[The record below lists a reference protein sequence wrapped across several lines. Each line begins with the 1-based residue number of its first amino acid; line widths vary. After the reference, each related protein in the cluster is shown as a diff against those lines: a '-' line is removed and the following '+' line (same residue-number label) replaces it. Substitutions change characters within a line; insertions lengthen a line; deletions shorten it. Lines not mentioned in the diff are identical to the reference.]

1 MRAMTPAEIR
11 GSIRNADDRVR
22 RTMLLPRALGELD
35 WSVRDVLAWRDPRAR
50 HRGYLVRWAAA
61 PSGGASPEGLL
72 LTIARAPGR
81 PDRAVMCTFCRF
93 TARFE
98 EVALFTAP
106 RAGAAG
112 LRGDTVGVLACEDLA
127 CHARV
132 RQAPLRG
139 PLDPPVEEIVAA
151 RVAGLAERIDAFF
164 ADVLGGGSRGS

>member
-11 GSIRNADDRVR
+11 GSIRNADERVR
-22 RTMLLPRALGELD
+22 RTMLLPRGLAELD
-35 WSVRDVLAWRDPRAR
+35 WAGRDVLAWRDSRAR
-50 HRGYLVRWAAA
+50 HRGYLVRWAGRNGT
-61 PSGGASPEGLL
+61 PRPEGLL

-112 LRGDTVGVLACEDLA
+112 LRGDTVGVLACEDLG

-132 RQAPLRG
+132 RQPPLRG

-151 RVAGLAERIDAFF
+151 RAAGLAERIDAFF
-164 ADVLGGGSRGS
+164 ADVLG

>member
-1 MRAMTPAEIR
+1 MRELRPREIR

-22 RTMLLPRALGELD
+22 RTMLLPRGLGELD

-50 HRGYLVRWAAA
+50 HRGYLVRWAADR
-61 PSGGASPEGLL
+61 PDGMPRPQGLL
-72 LTIARAPGR
+72 LMIARAPGR

-112 LRGDTVGVLACEDLA
+112 ARGDTVGVLACEDLA

-132 RQAPLRG
+132 RQPPLRG
-139 PLDPPVEEIVAA
+139 PLDPPVEEIVAG
-151 RVAGLAERIDAFF
+151 RVAGLVERTDAFF
-164 ADVLGGGSRGS
+164 ADVLA

>member
-1 MRAMTPAEIR
+1 MRAMTPMEIR

-22 RTMLLPRALGELD
+22 RTMLLPRDLAALD
-35 WSVRDVLAWRDPRAR
+35 WEAREVLAWRDPRAR
-50 HRGYLVRWAAA
+50 NRGYLVRWA
-61 PSGGASPEGLL
+61 GGRAEGVL

-81 PDRAVMCTFCRF
+81 PDRAVMCSFCRF

-112 LRGDTVGVLACEDLA
+112 ARGDTVGVLACEDLA

-139 PLDPPVEEIVAA
+139 PLDPPVDEIVAA
-151 RVAGLAERIDAFF
+151 RVAGLAERLGAFF
-164 ADVLGGGSRGS
+164 DDVLAPSGTGPRG